1 MGLTSCLVVTIM
13 GMLALPGWE
22 REWAWGAKLTSRRQ
36 CTNMFREGKYFVYT
50 KYFSSR

>member
-22 REWAWGAKLTSRRQ
+22 REWAWGANIT
-36 CTNMFREGKYFVYT
+36 
-50 KYFSSR
+50 SSR